1 MTWIYVPELTESARN
16 AYDHIEA
23 VMPEISYQAN
33 KKRLAQLPNNNLTER
48 NPNQEVHR
56 LTNDWSEIRPEWGLA
71 KNAAF
76 IVGKRQLTKQSDL
89 AGRAFLHN
97 YNWKHDETGTILDQ
111 IIAGP
116 ALVAQWINLQY
127 YASTVAPH
135 YYGSGSK
142 TTQSVTAGIGVMQ
155 GNASDLLTGL
165 PWQSVMS
172 ADYKMY
178 HSPIRLLIVI
188 QAPQSFIKRLLEN
201 NEAFKQKVT
210 NGWVRL
216 ASVDTDNQW
225 HDWSH

>member
-1 MTWIYVPELTESARN
+1 SQEAQI
-16 AYDHIEA
+16 AYDKIEA
-23 VMPEISYQAN
+23 AMPQISYAAN
-33 KKRLAQLPNNNLTER
+33 EKRLAQLPNNNIVKP
-48 NPNQEVHR
+48 NPVNEVHR
-56 LTNDWSEIRPEWGLA
+56 ITNDWSEIRPEWGLA

-76 IVGKRQLTKQSDL
+76 IIGQRELTKNSDL

-97 YNWKHDETGTILDQ
+97 YDWQNDKDGSILAN

-135 YYGSGSK
+135 FYGSGSK
-142 TTQSVTAGIGVMQ
+142 ATQTVTAGIGVMQ

-165 PWQSVMS
+165 PWQSVMAS
-172 ADYKMY
+172 DNKMY

-188 QAPQSFIKRLLEN
+188 QAPQSFIKNLLDN
-201 NEAFKQKVT
+201 DPDFNQKIV

-216 ASVDTDNQW
+216 ASVD
-225 HDWSH
+225 